1 MHGLGPVFRDIIDS
15 DVTINFQERHLPV
28 HLVNNQET
36 VKHFENQG
44 VESIAVGM
52 PYIYTKAN
60 IEKNR
65 EKILFRKLFMP
76 PHSIIGN
83 QYSDYS
89 KWKTIIKKYNC
100 DAICI
105 GGNDHSNIINK
116 KINFGDGVKILKG
129 AHSGNDNSLTRIS
142 QMFYNTNEM
151 ITNVG
156 GSHLTYAAASG
167 VKVKAIDEIFEL
179 RDERLKNKLWL
190 KEISLYPKKYQEKF
204 KRHFASFRGTDKLVA
219 IWNSKDTKGVEE
231 YANNLLGTKY
241 RKDQKI
247 IREFLTPKSKIDEIS
262 FASNLLFNKIRQKI
276 EKNFY
281 KLTCSKIL

>member
-36 VKHFENQG
+36 V
-44 VESIAVGM
+44 
-52 PYIYTKAN
+52 
-60 IEKNR
+60 
-65 EKILFRKLFMP
+65 
-76 PHSIIGN
+76 
-83 QYSDYS
+83 
-89 KWKTIIKKYNC
+89 
-100 DAICI
+100 
-105 GGNDHSNIINK
+105 
-116 KINFGDGVKILKG
+116 
-129 AHSGNDNSLTRIS
+129 IS

-151 ITNVG
+151 IKNVC
-156 GSHLTYAAASG
+156 GSHLIYAAASG